1 MLVFIAVVL
10 EVYRTNDEVFIS
22 LFSTDIT
29 RNGKEMYKN
38 ALYTCR
44 VVVLPI
50 LGPVYMEVGDLSY
63 VR

>member
-38 ALYTCR
+38 ALYKCR